1 MAMHAG
7 NLHFCYSLIYQQ
19 MQTDKAELH
28 VLYNGNSLF
37 GLTTN
42 TSLSLNTPKSDDG
55 DQTL

>member
-1 MAMHAG
+1 
-7 NLHFCYSLIYQQ
+7 